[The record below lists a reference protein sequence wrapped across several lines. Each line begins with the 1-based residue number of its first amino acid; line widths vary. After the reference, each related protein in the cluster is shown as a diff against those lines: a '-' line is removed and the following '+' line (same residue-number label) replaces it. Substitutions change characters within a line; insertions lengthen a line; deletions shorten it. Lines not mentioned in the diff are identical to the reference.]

1 MLSPLEKMQIL
12 DVMFGIIISMG
23 VFGMIGEYFDNR
35 IAKKYWFSS
44 QVDEMYQRMNAGIEI
59 RPSQYLK

>member
-1 MLSPLEKMQIL
+1 MLSPIEKMQIL
-12 DVMFGIIISMG
+12 DLLFGIVISMG
-23 VFGMIGEYFDNR
+23 VIGMIGEYLDTR
-35 IAKKYWFSS
+35 RAKKYWFSS